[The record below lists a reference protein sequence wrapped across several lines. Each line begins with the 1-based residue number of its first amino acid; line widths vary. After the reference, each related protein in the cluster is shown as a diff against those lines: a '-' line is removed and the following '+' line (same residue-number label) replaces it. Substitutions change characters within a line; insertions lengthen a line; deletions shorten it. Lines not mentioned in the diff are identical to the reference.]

1 LAKQIVVIGAGFAG
15 LSAACYLAQKGCNVT
30 VLEKNEMAGGRA
42 RTFSEQGFLFD
53 MGPSWYWMPDVF
65 DKFFGDFGKKTSDY
79 YDLVRLDP
87 SYQVFFSEKEV
98 VKIPAN
104 MQELEQLFEHYEKG
118 SSLQLRAFL
127 QQAEYKYQVGINKL
141 VYYPSRSITE
151 FIDVKLLVDMVRMN
165 IFQSFAK
172 HARQFFK
179 NPQLLK
185 LVEFPII
192 FLGATAESTPALYSL
207 MNYAD
212 MSLGTWYP
220 QGGMHKIVEGMVSL
234 AKELGVTFRFS
245 EAVTGF
251 DIQGKNVKSVK
262 TAQNTYTADAVVGA
276 ADYHHIDQQLLP
288 EKYRNYSPEYWDKRT
303 MAPSCL
309 LYYVGVNKRL
319 KNLLHHNLF
328 FDEDFTVHAHEI
340 YEQPKFPSK
349 PLFYVSVPSQ
359 TDSSVAPEGHENL
372 FLLIP
377 TAPNLKDTPD
387 IKAHYYH
394 VIMDRLERL
403 TGQSIRDAV
412 VYKRAYA
419 HSNFIADYNSFKGN
433 AYGLANTLRQTAI
446 LKPTLKNNQLNNLF
460 FAGQLTVPGPGV
472 PPSLISGKVVA
483 DYMLK

>member
-1 LAKQIVVIGAGFAG
+1 
-15 LSAACYLAQKGCNVT
+15 
-30 VLEKNEMAGGRA
+30 
-42 RTFSEQGFLFD
+42 
-53 MGPSWYWMPDVF
+53 
-65 DKFFGDFGKKTSDY
+65 
-79 YDLVRLDP
+79 
-87 SYQVFFSEKEV
+87 
-98 VKIPAN
+98 
-104 MQELEQLFEHYEKG
+104 
-118 SSLQLRAFL
+118 
-127 QQAEYKYQVGINKL
+127 
-141 VYYPSRSITE
+141 
-151 FIDVKLLVDMVRMN
+151 
-165 IFQSFAK
+165 
-172 HARQFFK
+172 
-179 NPQLLK
+179 
-185 LVEFPII
+185 
-192 FLGATAESTPALYSL
+192 
-207 MNYAD
+207 
-212 MSLGTWYP
+212 
-220 QGGMHKIVEGMVSL
+220 
-234 AKELGVTFRFS
+234 
-245 EAVTGF
+245 
-251 DIQGKNVKSVK
+251 
-262 TAQNTYTADAVVGA
+262 
-276 ADYHHIDQQLLP
+276 
-288 EKYRNYSPEYWDKRT
+288 
-303 MAPSCL
+303 
-309 LYYVGVNKRL
+309 L

-359 TDSSVAPEGHENL
+359 TDSSVAPEGYENL